1 MKVFG
6 KWAKTFFPVPRR
18 YAEDDWPSVV
28 LLLRNP
34 EFPGPEQML
43 QIAQKSWGAGGPVK
57 LLGTLREKQSYTF
70 ACNTTQGSLWF
81 SVHVSKLRYG
91 SEGRET
97 LEVLQRPWDEHSAW
111 MSIDSPHQK
120 CTQLSKDKSLA
131 DIYKVLLIFAFQVWS
146 PNALAVFFPA
156 ERTTIPNLGELANS
170 IQWAR
175 RASMDMSFLD

>member
-1 MKVFG
+1 MKAFG
-6 KWAKTFFPVPRR
+6 KWVKTIFSVPSR

-34 EFPGPEQML
+34 EFPEPEQML
-43 QIAQKSWGAGGPVK
+43 HIAQRAWGAEGPVK

-70 ACNTTQGSLWF
+70 ACNTPQGSLWF
-81 SVHVSKLRYG
+81 SVHISKLRYG
-91 SEGRET
+91 SEGREP

-120 CTQLSKDKSLA
+120 CAQLSKSKALA

-146 PNALAVFFPA
+146 RNALAVFFPA
-156 ERTTIPNLGELANS
+156 ERVTIPNFGELANS

-175 RASMDMSFLD
+175 RTGMNMSFLD